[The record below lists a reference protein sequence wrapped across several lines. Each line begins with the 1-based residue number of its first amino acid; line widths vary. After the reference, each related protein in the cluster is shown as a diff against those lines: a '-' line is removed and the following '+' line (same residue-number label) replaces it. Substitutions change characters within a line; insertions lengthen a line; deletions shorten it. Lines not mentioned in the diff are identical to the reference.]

1 MLPGTIPLLC
11 KSTIPA
17 GSIRRRAINRI
28 FLMGMVLFLLP
39 VVASAYQVNI
49 DAPET
54 LTVGKPLVVTGV
66 TTFPPGMA
74 VDVVLYYQ
82 LTTTTEV
89 KRQVVSVKPDKTF
102 KVVFDT
108 TGLKTGTYKVEVPV
122 NGMGD
127 SVTMRLVRIVDR
139 SAEIRMDSPLR
150 QQFTGNLVV
159 AGTISGDENSGVQI
173 EVIGPDNTV
182 VFGPLFVN
190 TNYEG
195 AFSADVPI
203 STPGEYE
210 VSFTDPKGFIGT
222 RIITATGLQTPA
234 AIQSGAPV
242 PKTVVSAH
250 TKASRDDPAYFTVTT
265 GSKPVMLYTSSSF
278 DWVIEYVDDK
288 GALHVENNQDEKNP
302 EKAAIA
308 GSKNPVFVKIYPF
321 NYAEEGEVFLNAENA
336 DAISVSP
343 TIPAPFSAPV
353 PVSTGEIPSVSLLP
367 LSGLAATLIA
377 LLLRR

>member
-1 MLPGTIPLLC
+1 MKKIVLLV
-11 KSTIPA
+11 I
-17 GSIRRRAINRI
+17 G
-28 FLMGMVLFLLP
+28 LLFLP
-39 VVASAYQVNI
+39 VIAIAYQVNI

-66 TTFPPGMA
+66 TTFPPGMS

-82 LTTTTEV
+82 LTTTTEI
-89 KRQVVSVKPDKTF
+89 KRQVVGVKPDKTF

-127 SVTMRLVRIVDR
+127 SVTMRLVQIVDR
-139 SAEIRMDSPLR
+139 SEEIQMDSPLH
-150 QQFTGNLVV
+150 QQFTGTLIV
-159 AGTISGDENSGVQI
+159 AGIIKGDENSGVQV
-173 EVIGPDNTV
+173 EVIGPDNSP
-182 VFGPLFVN
+182 VFGPQFVN

-195 AFSADVPI
+195 AYSTEVPI
-203 STPGEYE
+203 SIPGEYE
-210 VSFTDPKGFIGT
+210 VSFTDARGFIGT
-222 RIITATGLQTPA
+222 RIITATGPQTPVATLSDA
-234 AIQSGAPV
+234 AA

-250 TKASRDDPAYFTVTT
+250 AKASRDAPAYFIVKT
-265 GSKPVMLYTSSSF
+265 GSGPVMLYTSSSF

-288 GALHVENNQDEKNP
+288 GVLHMENNQDEQNP

-308 GSKNPVFVKIYPF
+308 GSGNTIFVKIYP
-321 NYAEEGEVFLNAENA
+321 YKYSEQGEVFLYAENA

-343 TIPAPFSAPV
+343 TVPAPFAAA
-353 PVSTGEIPSVSLLP
+353 IPQASGGIPAVSLMP
-367 LSGLAATLIA
+367 LSGLAALGIA